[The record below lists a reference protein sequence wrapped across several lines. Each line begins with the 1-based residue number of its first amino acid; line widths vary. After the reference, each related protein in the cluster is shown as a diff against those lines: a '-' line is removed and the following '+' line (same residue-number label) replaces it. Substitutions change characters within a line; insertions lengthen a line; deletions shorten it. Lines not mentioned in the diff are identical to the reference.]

1 MTSNAAP
8 THAAIE
14 TSTEAED
21 QRLFDTIAADYSQ
34 KDLVQSTRIAREY
47 EILRCVQPTIAKMGR
62 PKLILEVGCGVGRVA
77 RILKGRYDRYVGV
90 DYSAKLIEAA
100 KIYASDCPAEFVCA
114 NIKAFE
120 LSGQKADLTVLIG
133 ALHHMT
139 EMDAVM
145 ASLIR
150 NSAPEGRIV
159 AFEPNRSNPIVQTLR
174 RIRQRVD
181 RAYSSDQHYFSR
193 RELRA
198 LFARHGFKDID
209 VAHQGYCS
217 TPFSQVILPPQF
229 LTKYASRAAV
239 GFDRLCDRA
248 LPRVFHGLSWNLVV
262 SARFPEASPC

>member
-1 MTSNAAP
+1 ME
-8 THAAIE
+8 IE
-14 TSTEAED
+14 D
-21 QRLFDTIAADYSQ
+21 RRLFDSIAADYSK

-77 RILKGRYDRYVGV
+77 KILKGRYDRYVGV
-90 DYSAKLIEAA
+90 DYSEKLIEAA
-100 KIYASDCPAEFVCA
+100 KIYASDCPADFVCA

-120 LSGQKADLTVLIG
+120 LDGPKADLIVLIG

-139 EMDAVM
+139 EMDEVM
-145 ASLIR
+145 AALIR
-150 NSAPEGRIV
+150 NAAPGARIV

-174 RIRQRVD
+174 KIRQRVD
-181 RAYSSDQHYFSR
+181 KAYSSDQHYFSR
-193 RELRA
+193 KELHD
-198 LFARHGFKDID
+198 LFAQHGFEDID

-229 LTKYASRAAV
+229 LSKHASRVAV

-248 LPRVFHGLSWNLVV
+248 LPRLFHGLSWNLVV
-262 SARFPEASPC
+262 SAAFPRTTPC